1 MGQHGPIPKR
11 SEELIR
17 RNKPETPVDKVT
29 VLGRVGVPELGIDDP
44 HPIVVD
50 LYRSLSESGQ
60 SRYYEPSD
68 FAYARFCL
76 HFADSLLKS
85 SRPSAQLLA
94 SVSGMLSNL
103 LVSEGDRR
111 RVRLEI
117 ERKVGSGDAQVV
129 EISDLFRNRL
139 TNQQG

>member
-1 MGQHGPIPKR
+1 MAQYGPVPKR

-17 RNKPETPVDKVT
+17 RNKPEVPVDKVT
-29 VLGRVGVPELGIDDP
+29 TIGRVEVPELGIEDP
-44 HPIVVD
+44 HPLVVD
-50 LYRSLSESGQ
+50 LYNSLSESGQ
-60 SRYYEPSD
+60 SRFYEPSD
-68 FAYARFCL
+68 YQYARFCL

-117 ERKVGSGDAQVV
+117 ERKVGSGDGQVLQV
-129 EISDLFRNRL
+129 ADMFRQRL
-139 TNQQG
+139 TNQ

>member
-1 MGQHGPIPKR
+1 MGQYGPIPKR

-17 RNKPETPVDKVT
+17 RNKPEVPVEKITTIGPVEIPD
-29 VLGRVGVPELGIDDP
+29 LGLEDP

-50 LYRSLSESGQ
+50 LYNSLPDSAQ
-60 SRYYEPSD
+60 SRFYEPSD
-68 FAYARFCL
+68 WAYARFCL

-117 ERKVGSGDAQVV
+117 ERKVGSGDGQVLEV
-129 EISDLFRNRL
+129 ADLFRARL